1 VGKLAVT
8 VAVVLLFL
16 LALSASAGAAPVRTA
31 SLRIVDL
38 KPLTV
43 AGRSFR
49 PNEKVKLIA
58 TSEGVAIRVVRADG
72 RGRFTARL
80 ALVSVK
86 CLGTVVQAF
95 GARGS
100 RAYTSLD
107 ALDCVP

>member
-1 VGKLAVT
+1 MGKLAV
-8 VAVVLLFL
+8 ALLLL
-16 LALSASAGAAPVRTA
+16 LALSASASAAPARTA
-31 SLRIVDL
+31 SLRIVQL

-43 AGRSFR
+43 AGRSFN

-58 TSEGVAIRVVRADG
+58 TSEGVAIKVVRADA

-80 ALVSVK
+80 ALVSGR